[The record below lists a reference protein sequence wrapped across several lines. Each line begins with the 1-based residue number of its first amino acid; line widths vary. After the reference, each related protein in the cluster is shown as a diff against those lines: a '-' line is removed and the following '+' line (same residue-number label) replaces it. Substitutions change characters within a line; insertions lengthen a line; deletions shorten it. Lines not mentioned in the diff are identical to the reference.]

1 MFLMLLAC
9 QTEPLATVE
18 LDALPEL
25 WVGVSPD
32 NLSMLYFLSRHS
44 WADEDCPDVV
54 EDDTLGTQVSAND
67 CTDDWGNTWDG
78 DIGIFPSEG
87 YADFESFRVQY
98 EPQDQAGVVRDW
110 TYDGEVTWSVS
121 AETGEL
127 RFTVDGTI
135 DYISTG
141 GPLEADT
148 QMNVQ
153 ADAQLNRQVTI
164 MDFGSGEVVLPEWG
178 RVEWGWGGV
187 PPWRRRQRRPAG
199 AGLGGASRLGGAAR
213 VGTLRAMRLSPWWE
227 RARGPSRTPN
237 RAFSSLERSKDPC
250 RRRCQPDRVAM
261 GACCAAAGEMPRRSR
276 SRCRCPGGGDP
287 PWAREGQTNPSSPAK
302 SSSSSPNP

>member
-9 QTEPLATVE
+9 QKEPLATVE

-44 WADEDCPDVV
+44 WADEDCPDVTA
-54 EDDTLGTQVSAND
+54 DDTLGTQISANN

-98 EPQDQAGVVRDW
+98 EPQDQLGVVRDW

-148 QMNVQ
+148 RMDVQ

-178 RVEWGWGGV
+178 RVEWENEATKLDGSWGCEEPTDGIIKLT
-187 PPWRRRQRRPAG
+187 
-199 AGLGGASRLGGAAR
+199 GLNTAVVHL
-213 VGTLRAMRLSPWWE
+213 
-227 RARGPSRTPN
+227 
-237 RAFSSLERSKDPC
+237 SSLDDCGCAQLELNGERQDFCETSNKLGYNL
-250 RRRCQPDRVAM
+250 AI
-261 GACCAAAGEMPRRSR
+261 
-276 SRCRCPGGGDP
+276 
-287 PWAREGQTNPSSPAK
+287 
-302 SSSSSPNP
+302 